1 MNIVIA
7 GDGEVGLHL
16 AQELSAESH
25 NITIVDPHEDLI
37 RMVESHTDLL
47 AIKGDSTSIE
57 VLKNANVRKADL
69 IISVL
74 HDERTNIVTAALGK
88 QLGAKKSIARV
99 NNIEYLTPV
108 NQALMNQMGVDSLV
122 CPENIAATEITT
134 LLRQTAATEVFDF
147 SNGKLFLFLIKLEE
161 SAPVANM
168 SLNEIAQQYAHLDFR
183 AVAIHRNSRTIVPK
197 GHDKLM
203 PNDLIYVI
211 TKPGG
216 IESLIKL
223 GGKTRIEINNVM
235 ILGGGRVGRSAAKR
249 LESLVNIKLIEFD
262 KEKSINLADYL
273 SDTLV
278 IHGDGRDIQLLEDEG
293 IHNTDAFIACTDN
306 SETNILTCLHAKKFG
321 VKRTIALVENIDY
334 IDISQNIGI
343 DSVINKKL
351 ATASYI
357 VRFTLDA
364 EVTSLKCL
372 SGINAEVMEFV
383 AKPHSLVTRKPI
395 KSLNIPK
402 SSLIG
407 GIVRGEDS
415 FIAVGDFQ
423 IEEND
428 KVVVFTLPE
437 AVHKLDRLFN

>member
-16 AQELSAESH
+16 AQELSAENH
-25 NITIVDPHEDLI
+25 NITIVDPHDDLI
-37 RMVESHTDLL
+37 KMVESHTDLL

-57 VLKNANVRKADL
+57 ILKNANIRKADL
-69 IISVL
+69 LISVL

-99 NNIEYLTPV
+99 NNAEYLTPV
-108 NQALMNQMGVDSLV
+108 NQALMNQMGIDSLV
-122 CPENIAATEITT
+122 CPEYIAATEITT

-147 SNGKLFLFLIKLEE
+147 SNGKLFLFLIKLGET
-161 SAPVANM
+161 APVTNKT
-168 SLNEIAQQYAHLDFR
+168 LNEIAQEYSHLDFR
-183 AVAIHRNSRTIVPK
+183 AVAIHRNSRTIIPK
-197 GHDKLM
+197 GDEELL

-223 GGKTRIEINNVM
+223 SGKTRIEINKVM
-235 ILGGGRVGRSAAKR
+235 ILGGGRVGRSTAKR
-249 LESLVNIKLIEFD
+249 MENQVDIKLVEFS
-262 KEKSINLADYL
+262 KEKSISLADTL
-273 SDTLV
+273 SNTLV

-293 IHNTDAFIACTDN
+293 IRNTDAFIACTDN

-334 IDISQNIGI
+334 IDISQNLGI

-372 SGINAEVMEFV
+372 SGINAEVLEFV
-383 AKPHSLVTRKPI
+383 ARPHSPITRKPI
-395 KSLNIPK
+395 RNINIPK

-415 FIAVGDFQ
+415 FIAIGDFQ

-428 KVVVFTLPE
+428 KVVVFTLPD
-437 AVHKLDRLFN
+437 AIHKLDRLFN

>member
-16 AQELSAESH
+16 AQELSAENH
-25 NITIVDPHEDLI
+25 NITIVDPHDDLI
-37 RMVESHTDLL
+37 RMVKSHTDLL
-47 AIKGDSTSIE
+47 AIKGDSTSIK
-57 VLKNANVRKADL
+57 VLKSANVRKADL

-99 NNIEYLTPV
+99 NNDEYLTPV
-108 NQALMNQMGVDSLV
+108 NQALMNQMGIDSLV

-134 LLRQTAATEVFDF
+134 LLQQTAATEVFDF

-161 SAPVANM
+161 TAPVANM
-168 SLNEIAQQYAHLDFR
+168 TLNDISQKYAHLDFR
-183 AVAIHRNSRTIVPK
+183 AVAIHRNSKTIIPK
-197 GHDKLM
+197 GDDKLLVH
-203 PNDLIYVI
+203 DLIYVI

-216 IESLIKL
+216 IDSLTKL
-223 GGKTRIEINNVM
+223 GGKTRIEINKVM

-249 LESLVNIKLIEFD
+249 LENLVDIKLIEFS
-262 KEKSINLADYL
+262 KEKSISLADTL
-273 SDTLV
+273 SNTLV
-278 IHGDGRDIQLLEDEG
+278 IQGDGRDIQLLEDEG
-293 IHNTDAFIACTDN
+293 IRNTDAFIACTDN

-334 IDISQNIGI
+334 IDISQNLGI
-343 DSVINKKL
+343 NSVINKKL

-372 SGINAEVMEFV
+372 SGINAEVLEFV

-395 KSLNIPK
+395 KNLNIPK

-423 IEEND
+423 IEESD

-437 AVHKLDRLFN
+437 AIHKLDRLFN

>member
-16 AQELSAESH
+16 AQELSAENH
-25 NITIVDPHEDLI
+25 NITIVDPHDDLI
-37 RMVESHTDLL
+37 KMVESRTDLL

-57 VLKNANVRKADL
+57 VLKSANVRKADL

-99 NNIEYLTPV
+99 NNNEYLTPV
-108 NQALMNQMGVDSLV
+108 NQALMNQMGIDSLV

-134 LLRQTAATEVFDF
+134 LLQQTAATEIFDF

-161 SAPVANM
+161 TAPVANM
-168 SLNEIAQQYAHLDFR
+168 TLNDISQKYAHLDFR
-183 AVAIHRNSRTIVPK
+183 AVAIHRNSKTIIPK
-197 GHDKLM
+197 GDDKLLVH
-203 PNDLIYVI
+203 DLIYVI

-216 IESLIKL
+216 IESLTKL
-223 GGKTRIEINNVM
+223 GGKTRIEINKVM

-249 LESLVNIKLIEFD
+249 LENLVDIKLIEFS
-262 KEKSINLADYL
+262 KEKSISLADIL
-273 SDTLV
+273 RNTLV
-278 IHGDGRDIQLLEDEG
+278 IQGDGRDIQLLEDEG
-293 IHNTDAFIACTDN
+293 IRSTDAFIACTDN

-334 IDISQNIGI
+334 IDISQNLGI

-372 SGINAEVMEFV
+372 SGINAEVLEFV
-383 AKPHSLVTRKPI
+383 AKPQSPVTRKPI
-395 KSLNIPK
+395 KNLNIPK
-402 SSLIG
+402 CSLIG
-407 GIVRGEDS
+407 GIVRGKDS

-437 AVHKLDRLFN
+437 AIHKLDRLFN